1 MNLSSKYVKVVQ
13 PKDFDTDHFSI
24 GGTKYIG
31 DVCLNLFEL
40 WFKSVQSSFIIEGFY
55 AWMLM
60 IPKGKLVLE
69 ELIETS
75 IVMIENLV

>member
-1 MNLSSKYVKVVQ
+1 M
-13 PKDFDTDHFSI
+13 
-24 GGTKYIG
+24 
-31 DVCLNLFEL
+31 NLFEL